1 MLNRPERR
9 EHCGGLL
16 QYRGAASEAPGED
29 GPLDVH
35 KLLTMLLRHHTG
47 EQKVWSVVR
56 VPSVADED
64 RRQLHRELLTSK
76 GDRTLLINRI
86 KGLLASQGRVIS
98 LQGDFKAQLE
108 QQRLWDGSPI
118 PVGLRQRLLRE
129 WEQLTSVAQ
138 RIAQLEAERRE
149 LIRTA
154 QEAAMQKVQQLLM
167 LRGIGTNSAW
177 LFVMEC
183 FGWRTFRNAKA
194 VGALSGCPPTP
205 YASGNMAYELGI
217 LFIALWR
224 FVETGVLPEGA
235 GLKEVVRI

>member
-1 MLNRPERR
+1 M
-9 EHCGGLL
+9 
-16 QYRGAASEAPGED
+16 
-29 GPLDVH
+29 
-35 KLLTMLLRHHTG
+35 
-47 EQKVWSVVR
+47 
-56 VPSVADED
+56 PSVSDED
-64 RRQLHRELLTSK
+64 RRQLHHELLTSK